1 MTTLEKNIAI
11 LQDKIYSSNFDIS
24 KSFLPNEEVIKNI
37 IKSQYPQY
45 DDDVLNMMV
54 GLTSSLSGLTSSI
67 ASSLSGLTSSI
78 ASSAS
83 GLTSSIASSA
93 SGLTSSISKENQD
106 LKDFTKK
113 NNIWPLPKD
122 SSYHKESEKKKSEI
136 KEAVMLMVKEQEEI
150 LDELVKV
157 SIQTSSSIA
166 GASLLISP
174 PSFNV
179 PGAISL
185 ILLVVT
191 SIGVLI
197 SKILSTIEN
206 LAPLKYL
213 PLVLPEDKYDSI
225 VAPINISV
233 LILISLYDST
243 RVLQKL
249 IDKLMSALKKKIKTS
264 NSVVTQEKSCALL
277 VVDLDNLKKAK
288 VGAARLV
295 GRSRPTKSQLEKQAK
310 LIEEKKAEIK
320 ECRDKVDILKNSENL
335 SLDPLSLNEILNTID
350 PLNEMREIS
359 EVNTQFLSYVYDVH
373 LPDGSVITNLSDV
386 ELESIRSKYNLIFD
400 NRSS

>member
-1 MTTLEKNIAI
+1 MTTLEKNISI
-11 LQDKIYSSNFDIS
+11 LQDRIYSSNFDIS
-24 KSFLPNEEVIKNI
+24 KSFLSDEEVIKNM

-45 DDDVLNMMV
+45 DDNVLNLMV
-54 GLTSSLSGLTSSI
+54 GLTSSAASTLSGLTSSV
-67 ASSLSGLTSSI
+67 ASTLSGLTSSV
-78 ASSAS
+78 ASTLS
-83 GLTSSIASSA
+83 GLTSSVASTA

-106 LKDFTKK
+106 LKDFTEK
-113 NNIWPLPKD
+113 NKIWPLPKD

-136 KEAVMLMVKEQEEI
+136 KKAVMLMVKEQKEI

-157 SIQTSSSIA
+157 SIQTGSSIA

-179 PGAISL
+179 PGAVSL

-213 PLVLPEDKYDSI
+213 PLVLPKDKYDSI
-225 VAPINISV
+225 VAPINTSV

-243 RVLQKL
+243 KVLQKL
-249 IDKLMSALKKKIKTS
+249 INKLMSALKKKIRTT
-264 NSVVTQEKSCALL
+264 NPVTTQEKSCELL
-277 VVDLDNLKKAK
+277 VTDLSGLEKAK
-288 VGAARLV
+288 F
-295 GRSRPTKSQLEKQAK
+295 GRGRPTKLQLEKQAK

-320 ECRDKVDILKNSENL
+320 ECRDKVDILKKSENL
-335 SLDPLSLNEILNTID
+335 SLESLTLSEILNTID
-350 PLNEMREIS
+350 PLNELREIA

-373 LPDGSVITNLSDV
+373 LPDGSVITNLTDI
-386 ELESIRSKYNLIFD
+386 ELENIRSKYNLIFD
-400 NRSS
+400 NKSR